1 MRTGES
7 MKLRCILS
15 GCVAALASQAVYA
28 QSTVTLYGR
37 IDTGIRYST
46 NQDLTGGKLLEVTSG
61 ASSGSRLG
69 VKGSEDLGGGMKAI
83 FTLENGFEPDTGN
96 AAQSGRLFGRQA
108 WVGLSGSLGT
118 LTAGR
123 QYSPVY
129 NVEFA
134 NEPFGWAN
142 VYESGFIYDN
152 YTGGNRWDNSVLYQ
166 FKAGHFSATLMN
178 GFGEQA
184 GSNRDGSK
192 AGGSIAYEIGQG
204 AVSAAYQQTHDVNG
218 VADHKVWTAGGFYP
232 IGALKLFLSY
242 LNHRSDLTSQKNDVW
257 ATGASYGLTPAVE
270 LYGGFYYDR
279 QREQTGSKRTV
290 VGMFNYKLSK
300 RTNLYLQADYSKVD
314 AGYATNLFDVYAF
327 PTTKDANGVVTDFVK
342 TRASATVG
350 VRHQF

>member
-1 MRTGES
+1 
-7 MKLRCILS
+7 MKLRCIIS
-15 GCVAALASQAVYA
+15 GCVAALASQAADA
-28 QSTVTLYGR
+28 QSTITLYGR
-37 IDTGIRYST
+37 IDTGVRYSS
-46 NQDLTGGKLLEVTSG
+46 NQDIAGGKLLELTSG
-61 ASSGSRLG
+61 AASGSRWG
-69 VKGSEDLGGGMKAI
+69 VKGSEDLGGGMQAI
-83 FTLENGFEPDTGN
+83 FTLENGFEPDTGK

-108 WVGLSGSLGT
+108 WVGLSGSWGT

-123 QYSPVY
+123 QYSPAY

-152 YTGGNRWDNSVLYQ
+152 YMGGNRWDNSILYQ
-166 FKAGHFSATLMN
+166 QKAGHFSGTLMV

-184 GSNRDGSK
+184 GATRNGSK
-192 AGGSIAYEIGQG
+192 QGGSITYELGPA
-204 AVSAAYQQTHDVNG
+204 AVSAGYQQTHDVNG
-218 VADHKVWTAGGFYP
+218 VVDHKVWTAGGYYP

-242 LNHRSDLTSQKNDVW
+242 LNHRSDLTLQKNDVW

-279 QREQTGSKRTV
+279 QREQRGNKRTV

-300 RTNLYLQADYSKVD
+300 RTNVYLQADYSKID
-314 AGYATNLFDVYAF
+314 AGYVTNMFDVYAF
-327 PTTKDANGVVTDFVK
+327 PVSKDASGAITGFVK
-342 TRASATVG
+342 TRASAMVG

>member
-1 MRTGES
+1 
-7 MKLRCILS
+7 MKLRCIIS
-15 GCVAALASQAVYA
+15 GCIAALASQAADA

-46 NQDLTGGKLLEVTSG
+46 NQDIDGGKLLELTSG
-61 ASSGSRLG
+61 AASGSRLG
-69 VKGSEDLGGGMKAI
+69 VKGSEDLGGGLQAI
-83 FTLENGFEPDTGN
+83 FTLENGFEPDTGK

-108 WVGLSGSLGT
+108 WVGLSGSCGT

-123 QYSPVY
+123 QYSPAY
-129 NVEFA
+129 NIEFA

-152 YTGGNRWDNSVLYQ
+152 YMGGNRWDNSVLYQ
-166 FKAGHFSATLMN
+166 QKIGHFSGTLMA

-184 GSNRDGSK
+184 GATRNGGK
-192 AGGSIAYEIGQG
+192 EGGSIAYEFGQA
-204 AVSAAYQQTHDVNG
+204 AVSAGYQQTHDANG
-218 VADHKVWTAGGFYP
+218 VADHKVWTVGGYYP

-242 LNHRSDLTSQKNDVW
+242 LNHRSDLTPQKNDVW
-257 ATGASYGLTPAVE
+257 ASGASYGLTPAVE

-279 QREQTGSKRTV
+279 QREQSGNKRTV

-300 RTNLYLQADYSKVD
+300 RTNVYLQADYSKID
-314 AGYATNLFDVYAF
+314 AGYATNVFDVYAF
-327 PTTKDANGVVTDFVK
+327 PVSTDESGAITAFVK
-342 TRASATVG
+342 TRASAMVG

>member
-1 MRTGES
+1 

-15 GCVAALASQAVYA
+15 GCIAALASQAADA
-28 QSTVTLYGR
+28 QSNIILYGR
-37 IDTGIRYST
+37 IDTGIRYSS
-46 NQDLTGGKLLEVTSG
+46 NQDIAGGKLLEVTSG
-61 ASSGSRLG
+61 ASSGSRWG
-69 VKGSEDLGGGMKAI
+69 VKGSEDLGGGMKAV
-83 FTLENGFEPDTGN
+83 FTLENGFEPDTGK

-108 WVGLSGSLGT
+108 WLGLSGSLGT
-118 LTAGR
+118 LTVGR

-166 FKAGHFSATLMN
+166 YKGGHLSGTLMT

-184 GSNRDGSK
+184 GSNRNGSK
-192 AGGSIAYEIGQG
+192 VGGSIAYEIGLG
-204 AVSAAYQQTHDVNG
+204 AVSAAYQKTHDVNG

-232 IGALKLFLSY
+232 LGGFKLFLSY
-242 LNHRSDLTSQKNDVW
+242 LNHRSDLTPQKNDVW
-257 ATGASYGLTPAVE
+257 AAGASYAAGPAVE

-279 QREQTGSKRTV
+279 QRQQSGNKRTV

-300 RTNLYLQADYSKVD
+300 RTNVYLQADYSKID
-314 AGYATNLFDVYAF
+314 AGYVSNLFDVYAF
-327 PTTKDANGVVTDFVK
+327 PVSRDASGVVSAFVK
-342 TRASATVG
+342 TRTSAMVG
-350 VRHQF
+350 IRHQF